1 MSRILDV
8 YFSPKG
14 RLRRLPY
21 FLYGLAIGLVTG
33 VLSIVAQYLSDQLQI
48 NMQNPDY
55 LAIMFLVGNLILFI
69 IFMYA
74 AWVLGMKRFHDLD
87 HSGWWMLLS
96 LIPIVGFFVAL
107 YLLFFRG
114 TEGPNRFGNSPDL
127 S

>member
-1 MSRILDV
+1 MSHILDV

-21 FLYGLAIGLVTG
+21 FLYGLVIGLVAG
-33 VLSIVAQYLSDQLQI
+33 VLGVVAQYLSVQLQI
-48 NMQNPDY
+48 NMQQPDY
-55 LAIMFLVGNLILFI
+55 LAVMFLVGILIFFI
-69 IFMYA
+69 IFIYA
-74 AWVLGMKRFHDLD
+74 SWILGMKRFHDLD

-96 LIPIVGFFVAL
+96 LVPIVGFLVAL

-114 TEGPNRFGNSPDL
+114 TEGPNRFGNSPD